1 MKTTVSKYLV
11 ASVLTL
17 LTWTSSSFA
26 GSDLPVSKQKID
38 KANKAEIEIVPEIT
52 IDTESKTSSTTN
64 PKLKQ
69 GKACD
74 FEDLEEVKGDL
85 IVEVPMA
92 KTIPCDKV
100 DCKDLKPA
108 KMLKD
113 NYVQLKTAKTI
124 SCDKDK

>member
-1 MKTTVSKYLV
+1 MKSIVSKYLV
-11 ASVLTL
+11 VSVLSL

-26 GSDLPVSKQKID
+26 GSDLPVDKQKT
-38 KANKAEIEIVPEIT
+38 NKADKEKIEIIPEIK
-52 IDTESKTSSTTN
+52 IDSESSTPESN
-64 PKLKQ
+64 NSKLKQ

-85 IVEVPMA
+85 IVEIPMA

-100 DCKDLKPA
+100 DCKKLKPA

-113 NYVQLKTAKTI
+113 NYVELKTAKTI

>member
-52 IDTESKTSSTTN
+52 IDTESKTPSTTN